1 MAKSVTLTIRLP
13 VEVKEGLDALA
24 EATDRSLG
32 YLASQAI
39 SEYVEVQRWQVQA
52 IIDGIAA
59 ADRGDLVDI
68 QAVRAA
74 WEAKR
79 AARTDDP
86 RAR

>member
-1 MAKSVTLTIRLP
+1 MGKSVTLTIRLP
-13 VEVKEGLDALA
+13 VDVKEGLDALA

-39 SEYVEVQRWQVQA
+39 SEYVDVQRWQVQA

-68 QAVRAA
+68 EEVRAA

-79 AARTDDP
+79 ARRTEQP
-86 RAR
+86 RSR